1 MTDDEKNLQ
10 AAFEWLGI
18 QDSPATLVERWVA
31 RRRELRATTLLW
43 DRRELSPGRELGSW
57 YARHGKNQF
66 RIDGLERD
74 ARLHYFWHGQGER
87 VLGEGTL
94 AELSDLAL
102 TLVRRGGP
110 FGGPPPDGE
119 QILERRV
126 GEGERMFLCK
136 DGELRLRK
144 VQAALFVGHFLW
156 PDGRFAFRLP
166 STAEAIKA
174 AGKELM
180 RAVPLTLAIS
190 GARVPWHHVDTLP
203 WLGTIHAA
211 PYDLMLSVAGPDQVA
226 IVALVESQ
234 IFAVHVLLPEA
245 LPNFDAGR
253 WFATL
258 PPVPQTSRAPTGA
271 TPRASTADAAPGLDL
286 QRDAGAVT
294 STLTSPPT
302 PAKTRKKTP
311 HKSPHRPASQLA
323 ELLRR
328 HFAHVAAK
336 LPAGVLGAA
345 TAHVLLQAIEDAY
358 ARDLPA
364 ISGSRTEVYSAL
376 HAAGVL
382 RELPSEHAGRA
393 ALQLLSDLSPI
404 VRRVH
409 HRRWSLLL
417 PELRD
422 PTSNILRAIRKLEG
436 EAG

>member
-1 MTDDEKNLQ
+1 MTDDKKKLQ
-10 AAFEWLGI
+10 AAFERLGI
-18 QDSPATLVERWVA
+18 QESPATLVERWVA

-43 DRRELSPGRELGSW
+43 DRHELSPGSEFGSW
-57 YARHGKNQF
+57 HARHGKNLF
-66 RIDGLERD
+66 RIDGHERD

-94 AELSDLAL
+94 AELSALAL

-126 GEGERMFLCK
+126 GEGERVFLCK
-136 DGELRLRK
+136 NGELRLRK
-144 VQAALFVGHFLW
+144 IQATLFVGHFLW

-180 RAVPLTLAIS
+180 RAAPLTLAIS

-211 PYDLMLSVAGPDQVA
+211 PYELMLCVAGPEQVA

-234 IFAVHVLLPEA
+234 IFAVHILSPEA

-258 PPVPQTSRAPTGA
+258 PPVPQTTS
-271 TPRASTADAAPGLDL
+271 RASTGPEARASQADAAPG
-286 QRDAGAVT
+286 DAGAAA
-294 STLTSPPT
+294 STPASPPT
-302 PAKTRKKTP
+302 TAKTRKKAP
-311 HKSPHRPASQLA
+311 RKSPHRPASQLA

-336 LPAGVLGAA
+336 IPAGVLGAA
-345 TAHVLLQAIEDAY
+345 TAHVLLQTIEDAY

-364 ISGSRTEVYSAL
+364 ISGSRTEVYAAL
-376 HAAGVL
+376 HAAGLL
-382 RELPSEHAGRA
+382 RELPGEHAGRA
-393 ALQLLSDLSPI
+393 ALQLLADLSPI

-422 PTSNILRAIRKLEG
+422 PTSGVLRAISKLEG